1 MALSGLR
8 LAVGL
13 ALLYFGAEWLVKGAA
28 GLARSFGVPA
38 LIVGLT
44 VVGWGTSAPE
54 MTVSV
59 IAAMRGSPALALGNV
74 IGSNVAN
81 LGLIL
86 GLTALVA
93 PPRTDGSLIRREV
106 PLLLL
111 TTAELPLLLLDGRI
125 SRPEG
130 AGLLVGAVAFTGFL
144 LWGARRV
151 RGVVVDSIDAAVLE
165 GAAERAGAPTGDGR
179 GSLAAY
185 TAVGLALLVVGGDVF
200 VGGAVS
206 IARAFGVDDR
216 TVGLTVVAIGTS
228 LPELATSLVAAR
240 RGHADIAVG
249 NVIGSNLFNVLLV
262 LGATAAIHP
271 IEGRLHDVRLDLV
284 ALVGM
289 TLFAALA
296 VRTERVVRRWE
307 GALLLLGYG
316 AFLVAV
322 VVGR

>member
-1 MALSGLR
+1 MVSGLR

-111 TTAELPLLLLDGRI
+111 TTAALPLLLLDGRI
-125 SRPEG
+125 SRLEG
-130 AGLLVGAVAFTGFL
+130 AGLLVGAAAFTGFL

-179 GSLAAY
+179 GSLVAY
-185 TAVGLALLVVGGDVF
+185 TGVGLALLVVGGDVF

>member
-1 MALSGLR
+1 MVSGLR

-111 TTAELPLLLLDGRI
+111 TTAALPLLLLDGRI

-179 GSLAAY
+179 GSLVAY